1 MSLSGS
7 HYGQFITNDSTDIT
21 LSLPT
26 GGWTG
31 LYTNYTLVDGSGVVL
46 SGNVTSSVQL
56 QPTDLVEGRVWLN
69 TTTGD
74 SLGRVQICSD
84 F

>member
-21 LSLPT
+21 LSLPA
-26 GGWTG
+26 G

-74 SLGRVQICSD
+74 SLGRVQVQV
-84 F
+84 